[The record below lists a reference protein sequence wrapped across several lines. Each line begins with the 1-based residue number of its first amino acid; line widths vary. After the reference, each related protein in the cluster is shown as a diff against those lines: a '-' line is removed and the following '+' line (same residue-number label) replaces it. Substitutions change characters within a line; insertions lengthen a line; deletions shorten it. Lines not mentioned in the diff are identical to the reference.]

1 MTALTT
7 QQSLLYRAVE
17 ISLFSWS
24 RAELDD
30 KLDDEQR
37 MGWWGDSFPAVAG
50 DKIGSRLWLLRRQT
64 ITPELLRQAEGF
76 VRASLQWMIDDALVR
91 AIDVEV
97 SAPGRARVDLTVTLS
112 DDGGPMPPFNFDDI
126 WQIQHAV

>member
-37 MGWWGDSFPAVAG
+37 MGWWGILSLRWQATRSDRGCGFCAAG
-50 DKIGSRLWLLRRQT
+50 RSRRNCCARLRGSCAQRCS
-64 ITPELLRQAEGF
+64 G
-76 VRASLQWMIDDALVR
+76 
-91 AIDVEV
+91 
-97 SAPGRARVDLTVTLS
+97 
-112 DDGGPMPPFNFDDI
+112 
-126 WQIQHAV
+126 